1 MYNELI
7 NLEVEYQP
15 NIEVIPPLYLILLP
29 YRVLSKQTTYNM
41 LTPLE
46 LYCIEP
52 MFKNPI
58 IMPKVRR
65 CKVKVKVVN
74 SAGFVLDFDSIGDA
88 HQHLKP
94 NWRDPAIVAYGK
106 DQLGKICE
114 YLFVPPTDSK

>member
-29 YRVLSKQTTYNM
+29 YSVFSKQTTYNM

-52 MFKNPI
+52 MFKNLIFP
-58 IMPKVRR
+58 
-65 CKVKVKVVN
+65 
-74 SAGFVLDFDSIGDA
+74 
-88 HQHLKP
+88 LK
-94 NWRDPAIVAYGK
+94 
-106 DQLGKICE
+106 LGGAK
-114 YLFVPPTDSK
+114 